1 VSKHIPAPR
10 DSPLII
16 HRRVELTSA
25 FPGLLYR
32 VRQLDPCTHCTRRGR
47 GLPHGVL
54 RDARRVL
61 REREPGRGLPVLG
74 VGRAARA
81 AVPADGGGQL
91 HAARA
96 VQDPADVWAGDR
108 SAEGDQCGAGAEYAV
123 DDPYCEFVSRFGFW
137 VWMVTVLMLAVD
149 CNLSGRR
156 VLIAV
161 PSGRI

>member
-1 VSKHIPAPR
+1 VLYVSKHIPATR
-10 DSPLII
+10 DSPPII

-25 FPGLLYR
+25 FLGLLYR
-32 VRQLDPCTHCTRRGR
+32 VRQLDPRPDRTRRGR

-74 VGRAARA
+74 VGRAACA

-96 VQDPADVWAGDR
+96 VQGPADVWAGDR
-108 SAEGDQCGAGAEYAV
+108 SAEGGQCGAGAEYAV
-123 DDPYCEFVSRFGFW
+123 DDPYRESPRGSVFW
-137 VWMVTVLMLAVD
+137 CGWLLY
-149 CNLSGRR
+149 
-156 VLIAV
+156 
-161 PSGRI
+161 